1 MLKVIKL
8 ILAVVFLVFGAAF
21 AIINDQPVSVDL
33 YFATPTLPLS
43 LLMLFAVG
51 VGIVLGA
58 VAGGFYFMRVKKE
71 NADLR
76 RQSRLVEQE
85 VKNLRTLP
93 INGR

>member
-1 MLKVIKL
+1 VLTFIKVLLAGIF
-8 ILAVVFLVFGAAF
+8 ILVGGAF
-21 AIINDQPVSVDL
+21 AVANNQPATIEL
-33 YFATPTLPLS
+33 YFSTPTLPLS
-43 LLMLFAVG
+43 LLLLFAVG

-58 VAGGFYFMRVKKE
+58 IASSFFYMRIKKE

-93 INGR
+93 LSGR